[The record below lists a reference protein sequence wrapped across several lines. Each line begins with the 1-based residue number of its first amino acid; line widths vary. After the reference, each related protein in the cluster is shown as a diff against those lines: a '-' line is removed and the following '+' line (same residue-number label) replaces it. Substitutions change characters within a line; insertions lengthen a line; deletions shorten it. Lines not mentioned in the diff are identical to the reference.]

1 MTANHAQ
8 ISLTGAVKLFTNSDL
23 TTTLY
28 QNKFHRNWYKL
39 NKIAIVSIS
48 SILAEGNNG
57 ENYNLLSTLNSE
69 DDIYDIKAN
78 NRDYHQQGCVL

>member
-8 ISLTGAVKLFTNSDL
+8 ISLAGAIKLFTNSDL

-39 NKIAIVSIS
+39 NKIAGQSIS

-57 ENYNLLSTLNSE
+57 ENYNLLSALNSE

-78 NRDYHQQGCVL
+78 NRDYL